1 MMKSFTHGGNVEGIS
16 RAFGLKED
24 CLVDFSSNVN
34 PFALPHGISKVIHS
48 RIRDIS
54 RYPDKESLK
63 LKTALG
69 KHLNIGVE
77 HIVAGNGSVDII
89 YRAVYA
95 LKPASGLILLPAFGE
110 YEKALLSMGA
120 KIRYLLPKGRGNFVF
135 STEEIVRNCDKIDIV
150 FLCNPN
156 NPTGMLMPRSDLAY
170 LSEMLRRKK
179 TLLVV
184 DEAFIDLTQE
194 QSVIDLA
201 SKSSNLLVLRSL
213 TKFFGLA
220 GLRLGYAVGNSALI
234 RRIQNSGQPWPV
246 NVFAQAAGE
255 AIINEEAFRNKSKRE
270 LIDERDFLYRR
281 LCRIPGLKL
290 FQSSANFILAKIE
303 GPLSSMQLQSR
314 LIKCGL
320 LIRDCSNFR
329 GLNDKYIRVAV
340 RRHKDNLHLLDELEA
355 IFEKE
360 NKR

>member
-1 MMKSFTHGGNVEGIS
+1 MKKSFAHGGNVEEIS
-16 RAFGLKED
+16 RTFGLKED
-24 CLVDFSSNVN
+24 YLVDFSSNVN
-34 PFALPHGISKVIHS
+34 PFTLPPSISQVIKS
-48 RIRDIS
+48 KIRDIS

-77 HIVAGNGSVDII
+77 HIVVGNGSVDII

-110 YEKALLSMGA
+110 YEKALSSVGA

-135 STEEIVRNCDKIDIV
+135 STEEIVKNCDEVDIV

-156 NPTGMLMPRSDLAY
+156 NPTGMLISRKDLEY
-170 LSEMLRRKK
+170 LAEKLRKK
-179 TLLVV
+179 KTMLVL
-184 DEAFIDLTQE
+184 DEAFIDLTE
-194 QSVIDLA
+194 EHSLIDLA

-234 RRIQNSGQPWPV
+234 KRLQNSGQPWPV
-246 NVFAQAAGE
+246 NVFAQATGE
-255 AIINEEAFRNKSKRE
+255 VLLQDEKFRNKSKRK
-270 LIDERDFLYRR
+270 LLQERDFLYRH
-281 LCRIPGLKL
+281 LCRSKGLKP

-303 GPLSSMQLQSR
+303 GPLSSGQLQSR

-340 RRHKDNLHLLDELEA
+340 RSRKDNLHLLGELEA
-355 IFEKE
+355 IFDKE